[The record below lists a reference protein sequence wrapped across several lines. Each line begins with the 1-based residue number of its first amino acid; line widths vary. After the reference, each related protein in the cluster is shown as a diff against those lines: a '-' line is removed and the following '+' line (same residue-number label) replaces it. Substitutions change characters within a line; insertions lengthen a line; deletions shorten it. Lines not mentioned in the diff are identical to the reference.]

1 MPESPKQVCQ
11 LYDGRARNVCDD
23 LFKRAAAGEVEA
35 IYKIAVSVQ
44 GRPQKPTTDWLSFN
58 LQDLTRR
65 EVEARW
71 LRLAYSRGSRDAAH
85 SLARTIRT
93 AFVIASTSTPPEF
106 PPPSAE
112 LLRAALKVGSPA
124 EALGAARSCNSS
136 PGCMSLLSDFYS
148 EGFGFVRDPQLA
160 IEWRDSAAR
169 AYARIGNRDLA
180 VSEYRLLSSM
190 APTHPLTISLRELLF
205 PGDSVDA
212 GNLNQRRPS
221 PEAANKAEPKN
232 IDPEER

>member
-11 LYDGRARNVCDD
+11 LYDGQARNVCHD

-35 IYKIAVSVQ
+35 IYKIGVSVQ
-44 GRPQKPTTDWLSFN
+44 GRPQEPTTDWLSLN
-58 LQDLTRR
+58 RQDLTRR

-71 LRLAYSRGSRDAAH
+71 LRLAYSRGSLDAAY
-85 SLARTIRT
+85 SLARTIQT
-93 AFVIASTSTPPEF
+93 AFGIASES
-106 PPPSAE
+106 PPPDFLPPSPE

-148 EGFGFVRDPQLA
+148 EGFGGVRDPQLA
-160 IEWRDSAAR
+160 IEWRDNAAR

-180 VSEYRLLSSM
+180 VSEYRLLSRMGAYSS
-190 APTHPLTISLRELLF
+190 TNDFVTR
-205 PGDSVDA
+205 
-212 GNLNQRRPS
+212 
-221 PEAANKAEPKN
+221 AAVSGRK
-232 IDPEER
+232 R